1 MRLSFRTAAFAAGA
15 ISLCAAAG
23 FTAPSFASEAEATPS
38 VSYIEH
44 AASVLT
50 ADSLGLNDLSDND
63 PLLQDAPG
71 MAPVTVH
78 AMAPAL
84 PAPAPAPALPEAED
98 EEAELEGRPLDE
110 LVAQFSATETPDA
123 ETDCLA
129 RAVYYESKGEP
140 LTGQLTVA
148 EVILNRAESG
158 RFPSTICGVVRQRG
172 QFSFV
177 RGGHIP
183 TPPQGSRDWRVAV
196 GIAQVAMRDLADGGA
211 PRALF
216 FHARRVNPGWRLTRV
231 ATVGNHVF
239 YR

>member
-1 MRLSFRTAAFAAGA
+1 LRLPFRAAAFAA
-15 ISLCAAAG
+15 AAATVCVFDG
-23 FTAPSFASEAEATPS
+23 FAAPSFATEAEAVPA
-38 VSYIEH
+38 VPYIAH
-44 AASVLT
+44 AATGLT
-50 ADSLGLNDLSDND
+50 VDNLGLNE
-63 PLLQDAPG
+63 LQDLVSPADGTAAAP
-71 MAPVTVH
+71 AATQ
-78 AMAPAL
+78 AIEPAL
-84 PAPAPAPALPEAED
+84 PAVVQD
-98 EEAELEGRPLDE
+98 EEREGRRGRSLGQMVDDY
-110 LVAQFSATETPDA
+110 AASDTPDA

-140 LTGQLTVA
+140 LHGQLTVA
-148 EVILNRAESG
+148 EVILNRSTSG

-177 RGGHIP
+177 RGGSIP
-183 TPPQGSRDWRVAV
+183 TPPQGSRDWRIAVA
-196 GIAQVAMRDLADGGA
+196 IARIAVADLADGGA

>member
-1 MRLSFRTAAFAAGA
+1 LRFTLRTAAFAAA
-15 ISLCAAAG
+15 TLSLCTVAG
-23 FTAPSFASEAEATPS
+23 FTAPSIASEADAAPGI
-38 VSYIEH
+38 SYIEH
-44 AASVLT
+44 AGSDLN
-50 ADSLGLNDLSDND
+50 ADNLGLNDL
-63 PLLQDAPG
+63 QDDGPSIEPALSG
-71 MAPVTVH
+71 TPVATH

-84 PAPAPAPALPEAED
+84 PAPAPAAVVEPSD
-98 EEAELEGRPLDE
+98 EELEGRPLSE
-110 LVAQFSATETPDA
+110 LVTQFSSARTPDA

-148 EVILNRAESG
+148 EVIINRAESG
-158 RFPSTICGVVRQRG
+158 RFASTICGVVRQRG

-183 TPPQGSRDWRVAV
+183 TPPAGSRDWRVAV
-196 GIAQVAMRDLADGGA
+196 GIAQVAMRELAEGGA

-216 FHARRVNPGWRLTRV
+216 FHARHVSPRWRLTRV
-231 ATVGNHVF
+231 ATVGNHIF

>member
-1 MRLSFRTAAFAAGA
+1 LRISFRAAAFAA
-15 ISLCAAAG
+15 AAFSFWAFAG
-23 FTAPSFASEAEATPS
+23 LAGPSIASEADTAPTVP
-38 VSYIEH
+38 YAEH
-44 AASVLT
+44 AATALT
-50 ADSLGLNDLSDND
+50 AENLGLNDLRD
-63 PLLQDAPG
+63 PGEAGQDLASP
-71 MAPVTVH
+71 APVAIH

-84 PAPAPAPALPEAED
+84 PAPATVDEQPQAAERRS
-98 EEAELEGRPLDE
+98 LGE
-110 LVAQFSATETPDA
+110 LVDDYAGSETPDA

-140 LTGQLTVA
+140 LAGQLTVA
-148 EVILNRAESG
+148 EVIINRSRSG
-158 RFPSTICGVVRQRG
+158 RFPSTLCGVVRQPG

-177 RGGHIP
+177 RRGHIP
-183 TPPQGSRDWRVAV
+183 MPPAASRDWRIAVA
-196 GIAQVAMRDLADGGA
+196 IARIATEDLADGAA

>member
-1 MRLSFRTAAFAAGA
+1 MRLSFRAAAFAAGA
-15 ISLCAAAG
+15 TCLCAAAG
-23 FTAPSFASEAEATPS
+23 FTAPSFATEVEAAPA
-38 VSYIEH
+38 VSYLAH
-44 AASVLT
+44 ADAGLT
-50 ADSLGLNDLSDND
+50 AETLGINDLGEGQIPSGIAAGT
-63 PLLQDAPG
+63 P
-71 MAPVTVH
+71 PVATH

-84 PAPAPAPALPEAED
+84 PEAVEED
-98 EEAELEGRPLDE
+98 SAADRVEALEGRPLSE
-110 LVAQFSATETPDA
+110 LVSELSATETPDA

-148 EVILNRAESG
+148 EVILNRARSG
-158 RFPSTICGVVRQRG
+158 RFPATICGVVRQPG

-177 RGGHIP
+177 RRGHIP
-183 TPPQGSRDWRVAV
+183 TPPASSRDWRVAV
-196 GIAQVAMRDLADGGA
+196 GVAQVAMHDLADGAA

-216 FHARRVNPGWRLTRV
+216 FHARHVSPRWRLTRV